1 MRKAYFIWMFI
12 GALFLNA
19 CDTKK
24 QHAKNNESTSEETSY
39 FGQEPPGMT
48 PQLFAPGLVSV
59 NGRYEY
65 AVSFS
70 PDFKELYFS
79 GEKEDS
85 PQEVHF
91 SELKEGTWTTPKK
104 ITFTKGKK
112 KSEFEAFVN
121 PQGNKLFFAAYDS
134 IFSDE
139 KIWIAQRLGQSWSEA
154 EPLDSP
160 INEDLV
166 FYPNVAKNGDLFY
179 TSISKGKMYYAPNK
193 NGSYPEVHELG
204 IEYGTHGFISP
215 SQDFILV
222 DAKKENDKTKDRD
235 IHVCFKRPNGSWTQ
249 PINLGTSVNSDYTE
263 TCPSLTPDGKYLFF
277 SRYNEERELSNIYWV
292 DAKVIDA
299 VKPAS
304 LVLEGPYLGQK
315 PPGLLPE
322 LFAPGIVST
331 KDWQTFG
338 VFTPDLKEFYFI
350 REVGETDKDK
360 KMEFVVI
367 QNKNN
372 QWHTSVV
379 SPRVGEPFIS
389 PDGKTMHLGTRYK
402 ERTETGDW
410 SEIKS
415 LGAPFKDYP
424 IMLLTTSAKGT
435 YVFDSMGEGLL
446 RYSRLVDGKREE
458 PKPFGKEVNT
468 GKYNAHPFISPDESY
483 LLWDGRR
490 DSGYGKA
497 DIYVS
502 FRQLDGSWGEA
513 INLGDKINTETSEFG
528 AIVTPDGKYLIFNRD
543 VGKIKPTDKYEDVDI
558 FWVNAQIIENLRP
571 KQ

>member
-1 MRKAYFIWMFI
+1 MRKTYFIWMFI
-12 GALFLNA
+12 GVLFLNA

-193 NGSYPEVHELG
+193 NGNYPEVHELD

-222 DAKKENDKTKDRD
+222 DAKKENDNTKDRD

-277 SRYNEERELSNIYWV
+277 SRYNEEGELSNIYWV

-315 PPGLLPE
+315 PPGFTAIP
-322 LFAPGIVST
+322 FAPGIVNTEHRELSG
-331 KDWQTFG
+331 F
-338 VFTPDLKEFYFI
+338 FSPDLKEFYFN
-350 REVGETDKDK
+350 RNGGSYEKHEL
-360 KMEFVVI
+360 VVF
-367 QNKNN
+367 KNIEN
-372 QWHTSVV
+372 RWSESYVM
-379 SPRVGEPFIS
+379 PRIGRPVFS
-389 PDGKTMHLGTRYK
+389 PDGKTLHLGKKYMV
-402 ERTETGDW
+402 RTGTGW
-410 SEIKS
+410 SEVKS
-415 LGAPFKDYP
+415 LGSYFEDIR
-424 IMLLTTSAKGT
+424 IMRLTSSSKGT
-435 YVFDSMGEGLL
+435 FVFDEVGSEDGDGVI
-446 RYSRLVDGKREE
+446 RYSRLINGKREA
-458 PKPFGKEVNT
+458 PKPFSKEINT
-468 GKYNAHPFISPDESY
+468 GKYNAHPFIAPDESY
-483 LLWDGRR
+483 IIWDGERE
-490 DSGYGKA
+490 SGYG
-497 DIYVS
+497 DSDLYIS
-502 FRQLDGSWGEA
+502 FQQKDGSWGKA
-513 INLGDKINTETSEFG
+513 INMGSTINTEAWESTAF
-528 AIVTPDGKYLIFNRD
+528 VTPDGKYLFFNRN
-543 VGKIKPTDKYEDVDI
+543 VGSSNYENVDI
-558 FWVNAQIIENLRP
+558 FWVDAKVIEDLRP
-571 KQ
+571 KP